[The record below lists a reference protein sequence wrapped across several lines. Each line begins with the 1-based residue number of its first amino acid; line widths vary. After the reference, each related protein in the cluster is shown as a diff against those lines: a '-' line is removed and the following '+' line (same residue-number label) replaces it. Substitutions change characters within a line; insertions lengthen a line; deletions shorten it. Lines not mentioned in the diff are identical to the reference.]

1 MTTFFPRLCDVRSTV
16 PPLSLGLSDVV
27 TASRPRNYQCL
38 RCRRDRRRH
47 KRSRHPLVNGEHVDR
62 GEALTRWSIMQ
73 ILVGHF
79 FVQNG
84 YFLLALSSF
93 VLISLWVVVGV
104 HSALSRMGLQ
114 IGEMID

>member
-1 MTTFFPRLCDVRSTV
+1 MTILFPRLCDVRSTL

-27 TASRPRNYQCL
+27 AASRPRNYRCL

-47 KRSRHPLVNGEHVDR
+47 KRSQHPLVSGEHVDR

-93 VLISLWVVVGV
+93 VLTSPWVVVGV
-104 HSALSRMGLQ
+104 QGAFAYGSP